1 MGNGMER
8 SDRFIFWLI
17 IIQPIIDLITSLSNQ
32 FNILTIGALSRSL
45 IMGVLFVYIAAYFI
59 RRQRKML
66 WLFVGS
72 FAAILITFVI
82 NFLLK
87 ENYFLFQEVNFA
99 LKTSYYLTMI
109 FLAILLI
116 KRNKISKTLL
126 YQATKVIS
134 LIVGT
139 SYWLA
144 IVTHSSIQSYSYD
157 SVGYSGW
164 FFAANELSVIVI
176 ILLGLSVSNLL
187 FDKTFTAWLAFIFI
201 VSMLPM
207 IGTKTAFFGG
217 LFILGLSVISWL
229 LQCNFKIWQNKSMLF
244 MLVIVVLLFCFIP
257 FSPIA
262 SNTAQIGAQTN
273 QAPEQNVTT
282 ATENEGSVLMRKLLS
297 SRNIYFQ
304 DMKAD
309 YEAAN
314 GLRKAFGL
322 GYAGD
327 YKQEPKLIEMD
338 FFDLFFSY
346 GIIGIFCLIAPLL
359 YLVKQVLSAILPIN
373 IEKMTL
379 FITLGICFGIAFL
392 AGHVLFAP
400 SVMTYT
406 AILFVTLG
414 VGKYDNG
421 EHHRTRV

>member
-1 MGNGMER
+1 MER

-17 IIQPIIDLITSLSNQ
+17 VIQPIIDLITSLSNQ

-66 WLFVGS
+66 WLFVVS

-87 ENYFLFQEVNFA
+87 ENYLLFQEVNFA

-116 KRNKISKTLL
+116 EHNKISKTLL
-126 YQATKVIS
+126 YQATKIIS

-144 IVTHSSIQSYSYD
+144 IVTHSSIKSYSYD

-262 SNTAQIGAQTN
+262 SNTAQIGAQTS
-273 QAPEQNVTT
+273 QAPEKNVIPT
-282 ATENEGSVLMRKLLS
+282 TENEGSVFMHKLLS

-304 DMKAD
+304 NTKAD

-338 FFDLFFSY
+338 FFDLFLSY

-359 YLVKQVLSAILPIN
+359 YLVKQVLSAILSIS

-421 EHHRTRV
+421 EHYRTRV